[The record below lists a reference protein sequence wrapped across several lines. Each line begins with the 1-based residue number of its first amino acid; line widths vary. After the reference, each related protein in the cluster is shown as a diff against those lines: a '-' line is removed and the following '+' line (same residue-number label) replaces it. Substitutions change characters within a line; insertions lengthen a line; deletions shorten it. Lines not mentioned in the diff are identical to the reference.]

1 MAPREKP
8 TAKPKPKPTDKT
20 QFERFVETA
29 RKLGV
34 EEVGPA
40 FDETFKKIVPPKYP
54 FRSTE
59 TKEQS

>member
-1 MAPREKP
+1 MAQREKP
-8 TAKPKPKPTDKT
+8 KAKPKPKPTDKA

-40 FDETFKKIVPPKYP
+40 FDDAFRRIVPPKLTG
-54 FRSTE
+54 R
-59 TKEQS
+59 